1 MPFAVTWM
9 HLEIVSQAKKNKKQ
23 HMISLIGGI
32 YKKGRNELI
41 YKTNRV
47 TDVENKHGYQCF
59 IRDKHGYPSLPRGG
73 REKLGDW
80 D

>member
-1 MPFAVTWM
+1 
-9 HLEIVSQAKKNKKQ
+9 
-23 HMISLIGGI
+23 MISPIGGI

>member
-9 HLEIVSQAKKNKKQ
+9 HLEIVSQAKKKKQ
-23 HMISLIGGI
+23 HMISPIGGI